1 MDTESLCLLKDIFKK
16 IYKFESSLQKKF
28 SLSINEILTLC
39 TLSGKKMSS
48 SELAED
54 IGVSPSRMSRILKK
68 LEDKKLITRAL
79 SKKDKRKMIFDLT
92 DSGKNKIN
100 NIYKSKI
107 KIPKINTFYSE

>member
-54 IGVSPSRMSRILKK
+54 IGVSPSRMSRIIKK
-68 LEDKKLITRAL
+68 LEDKEFIERSL
-79 SKKDKRKMIFDLT
+79 SKKDKRKMFFNLTLKGEKHLKKLKKSDISIPDLK
-92 DSGKNKIN
+92 GC
-100 NIYKSKI
+100 
-107 KIPKINTFYSE
+107 F

>member
-1 MDTESLCLLKDIFKK
+1 MEPDDLCTIKDVFKK
-16 IYKFESSLQKKF
+16 IYKFENNLQKTF
-28 SLSINEILTLC
+28 NLSINEILTLC
-39 TLSGKKMSS
+39 TLSSRKMSS
-48 SELAED
+48 TELANE

-100 NIYKSKI
+100 NI
-107 KIPKINTFYSE
+107 